1 MSANPPTPFS
11 PSGRRPA
18 VGRRA
23 LAPALGVA
31 VALASAEAHAA
42 DPAFGPND
50 VATAFFVSKSDDR
63 NRVDYGVRLD
73 ADCAPSGEAP
83 VFPYWREFENSP
95 PVRTHSLGW
104 IEYLGYGISEQRIT
118 RPEGGG
124 AEIAIRLK
132 AVARDLV
139 IAIKKGADGKC
150 QATVRCTLA
159 GISGAQLSS
168 AHIKLRRA
176 LSVEYIELFG
186 REPATGASVVERI
199 RG

>member
-1 MSANPPTPFS
+1 
-11 PSGRRPA
+11 
-18 VGRRA
+18 V
-23 LAPALGVA
+23 LGVA
-31 VALASAEAHAA
+31 VALASAEALAA

-104 IEYLGYGISEQRIT
+104 VEHLAYGISEQRIT
-118 RPEGGG
+118 RREGEG

-176 LSVEYIELFG
+176 LSVEYIDLFG
-186 REPATGASVVERI
+186 RAPATGAKVVERI